1 VKPTFIA
8 LLALC
13 LLFSFGLAGQ
23 EHSWIAAV
31 DNKKVTRKGKWV
43 EDQFRFGAAKHLHA
57 VKDGTALELEFKGTG
72 IAVRLGGHNVPAYRP
87 PNLGRIVVSVDG
99 RQTKEFWP
107 RTTAREIVLADGLK
121 LGMHKVRLVHRTQ
134 DGLAGCRVEGFRVW
148 SSGRGSLQFNIG
160 GEALSH
166 LVDARVVLR
175 KEGGTVRNMLVRNW
189 MSGQCSLTALPP
201 GKGYSLEII
210 AAGWNPIQVDNI
222 TVAVGKPTLL
232 DPIFLR
238 RDEATKIYRFRFPVL
253 NQPAIRQAGGDFR
266 VRFLGFDTVI
276 NEVRLTRRVGPAII
290 SRKLAFKED
299 VGAKYY
305 YDREVIATLPKDMPP
320 GAYDLSVQ
328 VTGGRRTGI
337 SRSPRSVYVVGA
349 WPKNPVFV
357 TFGHLDTS
365 GQYQAEYLE
374 RIVDMANLIAPDM
387 VLNSN
392 AVNPAYISGAMAG
405 LDMPYVVNFGNH
417 QFPGHEA
424 WYGDP
429 VGLVDF
435 GPDLCVLNFGHPWHT
450 DTSKPDALFA
460 SRPRARMKI
469 INAFEANAP
478 LDFLDR
484 HRVSMIHDAHGIGEK
499 VMSKGTTPT
508 RRIGKSNS
516 ESFRVVRFKNGRV
529 DTCTYNGHK
538 TAPYPFSREEAS
550 PLRVTFA
557 MPNNGTQNRQLAS
570 VTNDYLEPFPNARVT
585 FIMPHGSKRVTGGR
599 LETSIPSDDKKYSV
613 VTARVDVPAKGQ
625 SVVVVET
632 K

>member
-1 VKPTFIA
+1 MHKLIA
-8 LLALC
+8 V
-13 LLFSFGLAGQ
+13 LFFFPIGSAGQ
-23 EHSWIAAV
+23 EHSWVAAV
-31 DNKKVTRKGKWV
+31 DNKKVTRKGEWI
-43 EDQFRFGAAKHLHA
+43 EDRFRFGVAKHLHTA
-57 VKDGTALELEFKGTG
+57 KDGAALEFEFKGTG
-72 IAVRLGGHNVPAYRP
+72 VAVRLGGHNVPAYRS
-87 PNLGRIVVSVDG
+87 PNLGRIMASIDG
-99 RQTKEFWP
+99 RQATEFWP
-107 RTTAREIVLADGLK
+107 RETPREIVLADGLK
-121 LGMHKVRLVHRTQ
+121 SGTHTVRLVHRIQ
-134 DGLAGCRVEGFRVW
+134 GDLGGCRVEGFRVW
-148 SSGRGSLQFNIG
+148 SGGRGSLQFNVG
-160 GEALSH
+160 GEAHSH
-166 LVDARVVLR
+166 LVDARAILR
-175 KEGGTVRNMLVRNW
+175 KDGLPVRNTLVRNW

-210 AAGWNPIQVDNI
+210 AAGWNSTQADDI
-222 TVAVGKPTLL
+222 TIASGKPTMLK
-232 DPIFLR
+232 PIFLR
-238 RDEATKIYRFRFPVL
+238 RDEATIIHRFRFPVL
-253 NQPAIRQAGGDFR
+253 NQPAIRQAGGNFR

-299 VGAKYY
+299 EGAKYY

-320 GAYDLSVQ
+320 GAYDLIVQ

-435 GPDLCVLNFGHPWHT
+435 GPGMCVLNFGHPWHT
-450 DTSKPDALFA
+450 DTSKPEAFFA
-460 SRPRARMKI
+460 SRPRAGMKI

-478 LDFLDR
+478 LTFLDR

-499 VMSKGTTPT
+499 VMNMGATPT

-529 DTCTYNGHK
+529 DSCTYNGHK
-538 TAPYPFSREEAS
+538 TAPFPFSREEAS

-557 MPNNGTQNRQLAS
+557 MPNDGTQIRQMAS
-570 VTNDYLEPFPNARVT
+570 IKNDYLEPFPNARVT
-585 FIMPHGSKRVTGGR
+585 FVMPHGSQRVKGGR
-599 LETSIPSDDKKYSV
+599 LEASIPSDDKKYSV
-613 VTARVDVPAKGQ
+613 VTARVDVPAKGK
-625 SVVVVET
+625 SIVTVET